1 MNTDIEIGGNS
12 AVELRKA
19 VMIYT
24 GTQAYVTVHDV
35 LRDGQGRPHYGPPEA
50 LSAGFLKSLCEL
62 LKQKAAREIEVL
74 PNNVL
79 CLTDEL
85 IAWSCPAAVRPMF
98 FQSATDQEANALSG
112 KKFSHPALVFAATE
126 RDLSVRALPRNER
139 PTSGTQLLSAPYWNT
154 YEDGS
159 VCTGSMHVPKV
170 HVSCSV
176 IEEWEQGFFESA
188 FTHPSGAVRLTSYK
202 GGIIPMWKSVLGR
215 DAFPDQYLVP
225 AHETLLQ
232 FIRRCQK

>member
-35 LRDGQGRPHYGPPEA
+35 LRDEQGRPHYGPPEA
-50 LSAGFLKSLCEL
+50 LSADFLKSLCEL
-62 LKQKAAREIEVL
+62 LKQKAVREVEIL
-74 PNNVL
+74 PDSIL
-79 CLTDEL
+79 YLSDEL
-85 IAWSCPAAVRPMF
+85 ISWWRPAAVRPMF

-112 KKFSHPALVFAATE
+112 KKFPHPALVFVATE
-126 RDLSVRALPRNER
+126 RYISVRALPRNER
-139 PTSGTQLLSAPYWNT
+139 PTSGTLLMSAPYWNT

-159 VCTGSMHVPKV
+159 VCTGSMHVPTSE
-170 HVSCSV
+170 VSSSV
-176 IEEWEQGFFESA
+176 TAEWERGFFESA
-188 FTHPSGAVRLTSYK
+188 FTHPSGAVRLTSFK
-202 GGIIPMWKSVLGR
+202 GGIIPMWTSVLGA
-215 DAFPDQYLVP
+215 DAFPGRHLVP

-232 FIRRCQK
+232 FIRRCEK

>member
-35 LRDGQGRPHYGPPEA
+35 LRDEQGRPHYGPPEA
-50 LSAGFLKSLCEL
+50 LSADFLKSLCEL
-62 LKQKAAREIEVL
+62 LKQKAVREVEIL
-74 PNNVL
+74 PDSIL
-79 CLTDEL
+79 YLSDEL
-85 IAWSCPAAVRPMF
+85 ISWWRPAAVRPMF

-112 KKFSHPALVFAATE
+112 KKFPHPALVFVATE
-126 RDLSVRALPRNER
+126 RYISVRALPRNER
-139 PTSGTQLLSAPYWNT
+139 PTSGTLLMSAPYWNT

-159 VCTGSMHVPKV
+159 VCTGSMHVPTSE
-170 HVSCSV
+170 VSSSV
-176 IEEWEQGFFESA
+176 TAEWERGFFESA
-188 FTHPSGAVRLTSYK
+188 FTHPSGAVRLTSFK
-202 GGIIPMWKSVLGR
+202 GGIIPMWTSVLGA
-215 DAFPDQYLVP
+215 DAFPGRHLVP

>member
-19 VMIYT
+19 VMVYA
-24 GTQAYVTVHDV
+24 GTHAYVTVHDV
-35 LRDGQGRPHYGPPEA
+35 LRDAQGKPHYGPPEA
-50 LSAGFLKSLCEL
+50 LSAEFVKSLCEL
-62 LKQKAAREIEVL
+62 LNQKVAREIEVL

-79 CLTDEL
+79 CLTDDL
-85 IAWSCPAAVRPMF
+85 VAWWCPAAVRPMF
-98 FQSATDQEANALSG
+98 FESATDKEANALSG
-112 KKFSHPALVFAATE
+112 GKFPHPALVFVAIE
-126 RDLSVRALPRNER
+126 RQLSVRALPTNER
-139 PTSGTQLLSAPYWNT
+139 PTSSTLLMSAPYWNT

-159 VCTGSMHVPKV
+159 VCTGSMHVPTSE
-170 HVSCSV
+170 VSCSV
-176 IEEWEQGFFESA
+176 IEEWERGFFESA

-202 GGIIPMWKSVLGR
+202 GGIIPMWASVLNS
-215 DAFPDQYLVP
+215 DAFPDQHLVP